1 MNIRYAGHF
10 KAALRKIPREI
21 RRKFYKQAAYLVR
34 DISHPS
40 LRAKKY
46 DETKDIW
53 QARVDRHYRF
63 YFVIEGDTYILTNI
77 TKHAD

>member
-1 MNIRYAGHF
+1 MKSRAAPQFDQQY
-10 KAALRKIPREI
+10 AALPETIRK
-21 RRKFYKQAAYLVR
+21 KVKKQTRFLIENLR
-34 DISHPS
+34 HPS

-63 YFVIEGDTYILTNI
+63 YFRIEGDTYLLLKI
-77 TKHAD
+77 TAHSD